1 MSEPTPSTVP
11 TGDPGAT
18 TPPTPAPEASAAT
31 PAAAPPVVPAP
42 SVDPAAVQRAAEAEQ
57 AAQRAT
63 AERDEVLAA
72 LRKVLDPNGAAG
84 EQDPTQLATQAASE
98 RDAALAE
105 AKQLRVELAAHQA
118 AHKAGADP
126 ARLLDSRAVDKQLAE
141 LDPTDPKFGE
151 QLATVIA
158 AAVEANPLLRADGPG
173 PTKGGADFT
182 GTQPTERRPTSLH
195 DAIAAR
201 LGG

>member
-1 MSEPTPSTVP
+1 MSESTPSTAP
-11 TGDPGAT
+11 TPAGDPGTT
-18 TPPTPAPEASAAT
+18 TPPTPTSPGAT
-31 PAAAPPVVPAP
+31 PVTTPTVAPAP
-42 SVDPAAVQRAAEAEQ
+42 GVDPAIEQRATEAEQ

-72 LRKVLDPNGAAG
+72 LRKVLDPSGAAG
-84 EQDPTQLATQAASE
+84 EQDPTQLATRATAA

-126 ARLLDSRAVDKQLAE
+126 TRLLDSRTVEKQLAE
-141 LDPTDPKFGE
+141 LEPGDAKFGE
-151 QLATVIA
+151 QLAAVIA

-182 GTQPTERRPTSLH
+182 GTQPPERRPTSLH